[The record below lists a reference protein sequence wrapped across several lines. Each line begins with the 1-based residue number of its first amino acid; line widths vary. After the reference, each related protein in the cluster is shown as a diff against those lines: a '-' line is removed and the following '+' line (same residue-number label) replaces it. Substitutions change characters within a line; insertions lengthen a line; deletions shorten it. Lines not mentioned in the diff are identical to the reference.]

1 HAGTL
6 VQYGWNAGPRHACIF
21 GLVRNIKKKLTGE
34 DCEECDKRILGVFA
48 LTWNLLTSALPKE
61 VVKLT
66 CDAIAEADLPVM
78 ASQGNVEDSGYQL
91 DLPKGPLIFHT
102 ADRAPAEGYMSQ
114 NYAS

>member
-1 HAGTL
+1 M
-6 VQYGWNAGPRHACIF
+6 QYGWNAGFRHAHIF

-34 DCEECDKRILGVFA
+34 DHEECDKRILGVFA

-78 ASQGNVEDSGYQL
+78 ASQGNVEGRELYY
-91 DLPKGPLIFHT
+91 IFLY
-102 ADRAPAEGYMSQ
+102 GLC
-114 NYAS
+114 